1 MDVKKSVK
9 ADLEWR
15 KPMFFQIGLVIS
27 LLVIYMA
34 FEFVRASEGD
44 GPMVTGG
51 IELLPEDIMI
61 QTQQDE
67 AEVAPPTPPAPM
79 VESLMEIVSD
89 AITVADFSINVES
102 DQHLAVEDH
111 IVQIV
116 ETVEEVKEAEVFVV
130 VEVLPEFTGGD
141 EARQKF
147 LQDNLVYPKVARETG
162 MEGRVVIEFVVEPNG
177 TLSNFRVARG
187 AAPALDE
194 EALRVAKLMPKWK
207 PGKQRG
213 NAVRVRYTMP
223 ITFTLN

>member
-147 LQDNLVYPKVARETG
+147 LQDNLVYPCTVHAVAN
-162 MEGRVVIEFVVEPNG
+162 VI
-177 TLSNFRVARG
+177 L
-187 AAPALDE
+187 
-194 EALRVAKLMPKWK
+194 
-207 PGKQRG
+207 
-213 NAVRVRYTMP
+213 
-223 ITFTLN
+223 